1 METFGSHATG
11 IRRCEAV
18 RSVDGCDDFF
28 RLPNGQ
34 DGERP
39 TLGHATACQ
48 RKANGRD
55 VLARR
60 QTARG
65 WLVVNGIV
73 SRRADL
79 S

>member
-11 IRRCEAV
+11 IRRDEAV
-18 RSVDGCDDFF
+18 SSADGCSGLF

-39 TLGHATACQ
+39 TSGHAIAWQ

-55 VLARR
+55 VLA
-60 QTARG
+60 
-65 WLVVNGIV
+65 WWEV
-73 SRRADL
+73 SVTQRVRC
-79 S
+79 